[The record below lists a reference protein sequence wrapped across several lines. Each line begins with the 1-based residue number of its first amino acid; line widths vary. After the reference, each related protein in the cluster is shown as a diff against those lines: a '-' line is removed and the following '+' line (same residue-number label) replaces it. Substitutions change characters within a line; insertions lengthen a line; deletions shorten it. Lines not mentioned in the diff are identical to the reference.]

1 MRFYNSQMYFYSAQT
16 YTRRAM
22 TEHSLL
28 IHGTCMAVHAG
39 PYYSIILWMLQNCS
53 NRRDWAVGWVCTQ
66 LSTNF
71 MNFLRTVQDVSK
83 HGLQGVAGGGGGGP
97 KGLKHPLHSGVVLV
111 KWNEMTKFEV
121 FPLALVV
128 VLVTTSWNAQI
139 WDEHPHPP
147 PPPRPV
153 QATPLD
159 GVCKDHR
166 ACHKKSSTHSCHEL
180 GFGLAKSH

>member
-83 HGLQGVAGGGGGGP
+83 HGLQGVAGGGGGGLRGSSTP
-97 KGLKHPLHSGVVLV
+97 FTLGWSS
-111 KWNEMTKFEV
+111 WNEMKWPNSRF
-121 FPLALVV
+121 FPWLLWWSSSRPREMLRVEMSIP
-128 VLVTTSWNAQI
+128 L
-139 WDEHPHPP
+139 
-147 PPPRPV
+147 RPV

-166 ACHKKSSTHSCHEL
+166 ACHKKSSTHSCHVL
-180 GFGLAKSH
+180 GFGLASA